1 MLIMGQY
8 PTCKCLWLQ
17 ILDPKI
23 IDPLFFL
30 TLPKSVWFSY
40 RKILPIILSPW
51 PPQQIT
57 VGVKKKKTT
66 LSTPHRFR
74 APRLGVWHPPSW
86 SCFNDLLLL
95 TFVATTAQR
104 DLVNQETEAAG
115 VFNGALCIY
124 VNLYTLYYMDI
135 CIYTIVYLILA
146 PWMLFGCDLF
156 LEHWLLKG
164 MFSRVLEYCCW
175 MS

>member
-1 MLIMGQY
+1 M
-8 PTCKCLWLQ
+8 
-17 ILDPKI
+17 
-23 IDPLFFL
+23 
-30 TLPKSVWFSY
+30 WFSY

-115 VFNGALCIY
+115 VSTVRYVYMLIYTHYTIWIY
-124 VNLYTLYYMDI
+124 VYIRLYT
-135 CIYTIVYLILA
+135 
-146 PWMLFGCDLF
+146 
-156 LEHWLLKG
+156 
-164 MFSRVLEYCCW
+164 
-175 MS
+175 

>member
-1 MLIMGQY
+1 M
-8 PTCKCLWLQ
+8 
-17 ILDPKI
+17 
-23 IDPLFFL
+23 
-30 TLPKSVWFSY
+30 WFSY

-57 VGVKKKKTT
+57 VGVKKKTT

-115 VFNGALCIY
+115 VSTVRY
-124 VNLYTLYYMDI
+124 VYMLVYTLTHYMDI
-135 CIYTIVYLILA
+135 
-146 PWMLFGCDLF
+146 
-156 LEHWLLKG
+156 
-164 MFSRVLEYCCW
+164 
-175 MS
+175 